1 VEAILLIGVQGAGKT
16 TFCTQRLLDSHV
28 RISQDLLKT
37 LTRVREQVM
46 ASLAAQQPFVVDNT
60 NTLRGQR
67 AELIA
72 AAKAASYRVIGYYF
86 PCERRDAIRRN
97 LQRAEGRVPP
107 AGVAATHKRLEIPA
121 LSEGFDELFVV
132 TTQDG
137 DFRVQPWPMDAPVE
151 PTKSTG
157 EESMKSLIETGKE
170 PSDAAG
176 KV

>member
-1 VEAILLIGVQGAGKT
+1 MCV
-16 TFCTQRLLDSHV
+16 
-28 RISQDLLKT
+28 ISQDLLKT
-37 LTRVREQVM
+37 HTRVRERVM
-46 ASLAAQQPFVVDNT
+46 ASLAAQQPFVVDKHENA
-60 NTLRGQR
+60 LRGQR

-72 AAKAASYRVIGYYF
+72 AAKAASFRVIGYYF
-86 PCERRDAIRRN
+86 PCERRDAIRRS

-137 DFRVQPWPMDAPVE
+137 DFHVQPWPMDGPVE
-151 PTKSTG
+151 PTKPTG

-170 PSDAAG
+170 PIDAAG